1 MHREAGGGWYH
12 LNLHFDQWFHK
23 CMIPPNER
31 SVAYRLKPSCGLICL
46 LCCIPSD
53 ISLWYYT
60 LLHLILINYCGTGC
74 IRRLGNYSKSIK
86 LVQNTHWILQHIKS
100 CSTWFRQSISWIQRF
115 RLTQSHCH
123 SLTQPHYHWDWQTE
137 SHGHHAAGQLSC
149 LWPGPWGWA
158 WQHCHY
164 VWYLSS
170 DK

>member
-1 MHREAGGGWYH
+1 MHREARGGFSDFINVCFH
-12 LNLHFDQWFHK
+12 LMNARSPTGSNLAVDLYACSAVFRQ
-23 CMIPPNER
+23 
-31 SVAYRLKPSCGLICL
+31 
-46 LCCIPSD
+46 
-53 ISLWYYT
+53 ISLYYT
-60 LLHLILINYCGTGC
+60 LLHIILINYCGTGC

-100 CSTWFRQSISWIQRF
+100 CSTWFRQSILWIQRF

-123 SLTQPHYHWDWQTE
+123 SLTQPHCHWVWDWQTE
-137 SHGHHAAGQLSC
+137 SHGRHAAAQLSC
-149 LWPGPWGWA
+149 LWPGPWA